1 MNLTR
6 PLSKNLV
13 STNAPNLRHERT
25 DEGTHAAT
33 VEIGRKSEVEGPV
46 RAQRVIIGEHAHAES
61 IYGKGVLLRTGAEA
75 ENVYGERITIDSH
88 CHINSV
94 IWHADEL
101 RPGEGVSLARDP

>member
-33 VEIGRKSEVEGPV
+33 VERGRKSEVEGPV
-46 RAQRVIIGEHAHAES
+46 RAQRVIIGGDARVKS
-61 IYGKGVLLRTGAEA
+61 IYGKEVLLRTGRRQKTSTAS
-75 ENVYGERITIDSH
+75 GSR
-88 CHINSV
+88 
-94 IWHADEL
+94 
-101 RPGEGVSLARDP
+101 